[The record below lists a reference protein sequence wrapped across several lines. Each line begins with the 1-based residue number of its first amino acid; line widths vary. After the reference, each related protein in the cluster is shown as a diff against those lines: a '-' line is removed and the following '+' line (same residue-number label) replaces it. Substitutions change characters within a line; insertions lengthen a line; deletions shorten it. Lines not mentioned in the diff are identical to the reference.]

1 MLMDPCSK
9 KRERERGEDDKC
21 KNIND
26 GQVPMFTLAH
36 GQSSLMA

>member
-1 MLMDPCSK
+1 MDSCSK
-9 KRERERGEDDKC
+9 KRRRREGKTIRE
-21 KNIND
+21 KNIDD